1 MAAISSPPPI
11 PGKPIDPPPKEL
23 SNVVGT
29 IDERSRVAGI
39 AYRASNRFSFAN
51 ASLLAAGTTYYLFIT
66 MFALLAFGYGAAA
79 ALGSDQLIASL
90 SDALEQALPGLVGT
104 GGIDPD
110 QLRAIGQGT
119 SLAGL
124 LVLLYSG
131 SGAMVAASNSLH
143 LIYGAPPDPRSF
155 VAARVRLLG
164 WLLIIAP
171 LILLSFAIPNVIAS
185 VARSVDGFASTGI
198 PTAVWTVGGI
208 VVTLI
213 IDFAVVYLLLGV
225 LGGIRPEHR
234 ARIAGATVGA
244 IGISVLK
251 SLLAVIISWS
261 IAKPEYGAF
270 AAPIA
275 VLLILYLLTI
285 TLYASASITAGV
297 ADRDVALESLTP
309 TEPTIDSAP

>member
-23 SNVVGT
+23 PNVVGT

-39 AYRASNRFSFAN
+39 AYRAFNRFSFAN

-124 LVLLYSG
+124 LLLLYSG

>member
-1 MAAISSPPPI
+1 MAAITSPPPI
-11 PGKPIDPPPKEL
+11 PGKPIDPPPKDL
-23 SNVVGT
+23 PKVVGT
-29 IDERSRVAGI
+29 VDERSRIAGI
-39 AYRASNRFSFAN
+39 AYRALNRFSFAN

-66 MFALLAFGYGAAA
+66 MFALLAFAYGAAA
-79 ALGSDQLIASL
+79 ALGSDQLTASL
-90 SDALEQALPGLVGT
+90 SDALERALPGLTGT

-110 QLRAIGQGT
+110 QLREIGQGT

-124 LVLLYSG
+124 LLLLYSG

-143 LIYGAPPDPRSF
+143 LIYGALPDPRNF
-155 VAARVRLLG
+155 VAARARLLG

-171 LILLSFAIPNVIAS
+171 LILLSFAIPNVIAL

-198 PTAVWTVGGI
+198 PTAVWTVGGFL
-208 VVTLI
+208 VTLI
-213 IDFAVVYLLLGV
+213 IDFAIVYLLLGV

-234 ARIAGATVGA
+234 ARIVGAVVGA

-275 VLLILYLLTI
+275 VLLILYLLTL

-297 ADRDVALESLTP
+297 ADRDVALKSLTP
-309 TEPTIDSAP
+309 TDPDRNDDS

>member
-1 MAAISSPPPI
+1 MTAVSSPPPI
-11 PGKPIDPPPKEL
+11 PGKPIDPPPKDL
-23 SNVVGT
+23 PKAVGA
-29 IDERSRVAGI
+29 IDKRSRLAGI
-39 AYRASNRFSFAN
+39 ADRAFNRFSFAN

-79 ALGSDQLIASL
+79 ALGSDQLTASL
-90 SDALEQALPGLVGT
+90 SDALERALPGLVGVD
-104 GGIDPD
+104 GIDPD
-110 QLRAIGQGT
+110 QLREIGQGT

-124 LVLLYSG
+124 LLLLYSG

-155 VAARVRLLG
+155 VAARARLLG

-198 PTAVWTVGGI
+198 PTVVWTVGGI

-213 IDFAVVYLLLGV
+213 IDFAIVYLLLGV

-234 ARIAGATVGA
+234 ARIVGATVGA
-244 IGISVLK
+244 IVITVLK
-251 SLLAVIISWS
+251 SLLAVIIAWS
-261 IAKPEYGAF
+261 ISKPEYGAF

-275 VLLILYLLTI
+275 VLLILYLLTVA
-285 TLYASASITAGV
+285 LYASASIAAGV
-297 ADRDVALESLTP
+297 ADRDAALESLTP
-309 TEPTIDSAP
+309 TDPDRDDDS